1 MKLWSYFVIVTGI
14 IFLFGLIFNLMNRTD
29 VKTFSLSYIRV
40 NKEQIRQILAT
51 QKANPPECVELSK
64 LLTLTPKRFKDDD
77 FIDLF
82 KKTQK
87 CTWYRN
93 SEANQKFRARLT
105 NCCNAIQNFTVTQV
119 NTALGANLTY
129 DAQPKKQITITED
142 IFNLLPQ
149 TEPFKLPLSKLC
161 AVVGNGGILTNSS
174 CGEEIDQ
181 ADFVFRCNLAPIVGR
196 GDDVGLKT
204 DLVTANPSIMSIKYQ
219 SLNFRRK
226 PFWES
231 TKVYGKAF
239 ILLPAFSYLSNTGI
253 VFKVSYTLEDFGSK
267 LQPIYLNPSYIVN
280 ITQFWKS
287 VGVSETRLSSGLIVL
302 SAALELCD
310 EVWLYGFWP
319 FSKNMEG
326 MKIFNHYY
334 DNVPP
339 KQSAHVMP
347 REFYRL
353 LQLHTKGILKLRAG
367 KCKNKPTDI

>member
-1 MKLWSYFVIVTGI
+1 MTRRKSLFWICI
-14 IFLFGLIFNLMNRTD
+14 LFGLGYFAGWMNTI
-29 VKTFSLSYIRV
+29 KPQYLRV
-40 NKEQIRQILAT
+40 NKQQIDQTLTT
-51 QKANPPECVELSK
+51 QNKNNLKPNPPECKQLSK
-64 LLTLTPKRFKDDD
+64 LLTLIPKRFKDDD
-77 FIDLF
+77 IIKVF
-82 KKTQK
+82 KKTEK
-87 CTWYRN
+87 CTWFSN
-93 SEANQKFRARLT
+93 SAAHTNFRAQLT

-129 DAQPKKQITITED
+129 DAQPKKKITITEN

-149 TEPFKLPLSKLC
+149 TEPFKVPISKRC

-181 ADFVFRCNLAPIVGR
+181 ADFVFRCNLAPIIGR
-196 GDDVGLKT
+196 EDDVGSKT
-204 DLVTANPSIMSIKYQ
+204 DLVTANPSIFSIKYQ
-219 SLNFRRK
+219 NLNFRRK

-231 TKVYGKAF
+231 TQVYGKAL
-239 ILLPAFSYLSNTGI
+239 ILLPAFAYSAHTNM

-267 LQPIYLNPSYIVN
+267 LQPIYLNPSYMVN

-287 VGVSETRLSSGLIVL
+287 VGVTETRLSSGLIVL

-334 DNVPP
+334 DNIPP
-339 KQSAHVMP
+339 KRSAHVMP

>member
-1 MKLWSYFVIVTGI
+1 MKLRSYFFIVTAI
-14 IFLFGLIFNLMNRTD
+14 IILSGFVLILTNQND
-29 VKTFSLSYIRV
+29 VKNFDLISYIRV
-40 NKEQIRQILAT
+40 NKEQRNQILAT
-51 QKANPPECVELSK
+51 QKPNPPECAELSK
-64 LLTLTPKRFKDDD
+64 LFARIPKSFEEDD
-77 FIDLF
+77 IINLF

-93 SEANQKFRARLT
+93 SEANYIFRAQLT

-119 NTALGANLTY
+119 NTARGANLSY
-129 DAQPKKQITITED
+129 DAQPKKKITITED

-149 TEPFKLPLSKLC
+149 NNKIPISKRC
-161 AVVGNGGILTNSS
+161 AMVGNGGILTNSS

-181 ADFVFRCNLAPIVGR
+181 ADFVFRCNLAAIVGR
-196 GDDVGLKT
+196 EDDVGSKT
-204 DLVTANPSIMSIKYQ
+204 DLVTANPSIFTRKYQ

-231 TKVYGKAF
+231 TKVYGKAL
-239 ILLPAFSYLSNTGI
+239 ILLPAFSYPLYTGI

-267 LQPIYLNPSYIVN
+267 LQPIYLNPSYMVN

-326 MKIFNHYY
+326 MKLFNHYY
-334 DNVPP
+334 DDVNP
-339 KQSAHVMP
+339 KRSPHAMP
-347 REFYRL
+347 REFYTL